1 MWNLLFIAAAGLTLA
16 ACTSP
21 GASREMAAAPAAT
34 VSDAQAF
41 AAAKTALLASLK
53 DPDSAKLS
61 DMRRSGSFVC
71 GRVNSKNGFGGYA
84 GNGTFS
90 VDSAGEVLIAGES
103 VGLAVWSSPCWREM
117 WEQR

>member
-53 DPDSAKLS
+53 DADSAKLT
-61 DMRRSGSFVC
+61 DMRRVGSFVC
-71 GRVNSKNGFGGYA
+71 GRVNSKNGFGGYT
-84 GNGTFS
+84 GNKTFS
-90 VDSAGEVLIAGES
+90 VDSTGETLIVGES
-103 VGLAVWSSPCWREM
+103 VAPSVFLSPCWRET